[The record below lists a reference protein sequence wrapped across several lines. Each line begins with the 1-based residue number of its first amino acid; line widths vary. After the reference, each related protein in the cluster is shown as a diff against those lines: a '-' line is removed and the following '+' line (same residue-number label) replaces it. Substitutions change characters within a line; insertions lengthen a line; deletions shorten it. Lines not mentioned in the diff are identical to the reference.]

1 MKARRRAIARRDQ
14 GTSPFSGVLM
24 RLCDA
29 AGAVGAALVDGEGET
44 VDYAGA
50 IDPFDIKVTAAEWVI
65 VLGLLQRSRL
75 PLLRETDE
83 VALRGA
89 KKSFLLKS
97 LADGYAVV
105 IVLPSHAFGISRR
118 GLAEAVRELCEEAG
132 LPLPASSHRDKD
144 KWRRVEVLAV
154 SADPRRPSAV
164 WVGGSWSPVE
174 ILGRL
179 TVGLGSRE
187 VGYRARLPTGAEIT
201 LIREPLG
208 RWYSD
213 SLLGK

>member
-14 GTSPFSGVLM
+14 GMSPFSAVLM
-24 RLCDA
+24 RLCEA
-29 AGAVGAALVDGEGET
+29 AGAVGAALVDPEGET

-65 VLGLLQRSRL
+65 LLGLLRNSRV
-75 PLLRETDE
+75 PVLRETDE
-83 VALRGA
+83 IALRAA
-89 KKSFLLKS
+89 KKSFLLKH

-105 IVLPSHAFGISRR
+105 VVLPSHAFGVSRR

-132 LPLPASSHRDKD
+132 LALPSSTRQDAD

-154 SADPRRPSAV
+154 AADPRRPSAV
-164 WVGGSWSPVE
+164 WVGGAWSPVE

-179 TVGLGSRE
+179 TIGLGSRE

-213 SLLGK
+213 SVLGK

>member
-1 MKARRRAIARRDQ
+1 MSGRRRSLVRRDQ
-14 GTSPFSGVLM
+14 ATSTFSAVLL

-65 VLGLLQRSRL
+65 VLGLVRQSRS
-75 PLLRETDE
+75 PVLRATDE
-83 VALRGA
+83 VAIRAA

-97 LADGYAVV
+97 LADGYALVV
-105 IVLPSHAFGISRR
+105 ALPSHAFGISRR
-118 GLAEAVRELCEEAG
+118 GLSEAVRELCDEAG
-132 LPLPASSHRDKD
+132 LAPPKSTHDDRDH
-144 KWRRVEVLAV
+144 WRRVEVMAV
-154 SADPRRPSAV
+154 AADPRRPSAV
-164 WVGGSWSPVE
+164 WVGGAWAPVE

-179 TVGLGSRE
+179 TLGLGSRE

-201 LIREPLG
+201 LVREPLG

-213 SLLGK
+213 S